1 MAGGLLPS
9 MRANLVARLR
19 SLLAHFGDRR
29 PGPVNAGP
37 AAGSGCVLSWVMYAV
52 ISGLWPCLALATR
65 VHAQDANW
73 SVGASTLFGRSF
85 PPTIGGDPC
94 GLGRPV
100 GLGLRPA
107 WIVTAWFRL
116 EGEIA
121 GVAHASFTG
130 CDTGPLGPGAT
141 FRVESIEAPFW
152 ALSIRS
158 TLHVPAGGGAV
169 RLFGGPG
176 RFLGPA
182 ESLVVGGVGYLNSRL
197 DGMSFLVDIERWW
210 FKAPYSTFRYE
221 DRDTRV
227 LLETGA
233 PAVTLTTLRMTVQL
247 TFD

>member
-1 MAGGLLPS
+1 M
-9 MRANLVARLR
+9 
-19 SLLAHFGDRR
+19 F
-29 PGPVNAGP
+29 
-37 AAGSGCVLSWVMYAV
+37 AV
-52 ISGLWPCLALATR
+52 ISGLWPCLALPMR

-107 WIVTAWFRL
+107 WIVTTWLRL

-121 GVAHASFTG
+121 GVTHASFTE
-130 CDTGPLGPGAT
+130 CAHSPLGPGAT
-141 FRVESIEAPFW
+141 YRVESIEAPFW
-152 ALSIRS
+152 AMSIRP

-169 RLFGGPG
+169 RLSGGPG
-176 RFLGPA
+176 RFLHPA
-182 ESLVVGGVGYLNSRL
+182 ESLVVGAVGYLRSRL
-197 DGMSFLVDIERWW
+197 DGLSFLVDIERWW
-210 FKAPYSTFRYE
+210 FKAPYSIFRYE
-221 DRDTRV
+221 DRDTSV

-233 PAVTLTTLRMTVQL
+233 PAATLTTLRVTLQW